1 MKAYGILGQVEH
13 LQGAQLLQLRPCGQ
27 LINAVLVE
35 EKEAQLLH
43 GHQHSGQLSQSIPL
57 EIKVHQI
64 GQQQFFLFFLQSDVQ
79 IVLLTTIRTIISI
92 LF

>member
-1 MKAYGILGQVEH
+1 MKANGILGQVEH

-64 GQQQFFLFFLQSDVQ
+64 RRPGQAAADAGDGDRNDVRF
-79 IVLLTTIRTIISI
+79 I
-92 LF
+92 